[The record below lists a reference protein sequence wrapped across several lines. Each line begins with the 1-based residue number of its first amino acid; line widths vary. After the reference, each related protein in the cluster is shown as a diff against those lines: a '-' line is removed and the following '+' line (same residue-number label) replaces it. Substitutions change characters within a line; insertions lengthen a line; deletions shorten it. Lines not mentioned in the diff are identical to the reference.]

1 MGIKLHLKTGTLRST
16 MENVLERV
24 DCNPHLL
31 GKPLPFYLVDEI
43 LERAFDRVDLLK
55 YCSALRLHT
64 IDLLGSNGDK
74 SIWLFGGYGTA
85 SYFGDMFNHTRSRER
100 YMDLRLVDGRARGQL
115 LDKGVVQLSPDMTKR
130 LKWAYQQIDKLYPIL
145 DERHTKERSDGNYKY
160 SFCGK
165 RDYYF
170 LAEGFFLMDAIAR
183 ETAKGRKFRNFKPM
197 TMRVDAFKPD
207 VPGVMNAKEWI
218 PADCISY
225 DAGCDMYF
233 LPLYPRFKA
242 NRIVIKQGLYWRDL
256 GCFPGFVLRIKQTD
270 AGHAWAVGF
279 SNGFDNSVDVLKYG
293 RCGGEK
299 AKEVA
304 LRFVKEYIT
313 NQLLGE
319 STDLSFRCFI
329 DGGGLTCYKLTP
341 VNCTVRERVEALDK
355 LWNAAL
361 RELEHCNQYK
371 EIKDFYANLFDH
383 TPAIYLENCHE
394 KD

>member
-1 MGIKLHLKTGTLRST
+1 MGIKLYFKTHTSCSALT
-16 MENVLERV
+16 KVMERV
-24 DCNPHLL
+24 DYNPPLL

-43 LERAFDRVDLLK
+43 LEREFDRVNLLT
-55 YCSALRLHT
+55 YCDALRLHT
-64 IDLLGSNGDK
+64 IDLLGSDGDK
-74 SIWLFGGYGTA
+74 SICLFSRYERD
-85 SYFGDMFNHTRSRER
+85 SYFGKMFKHTRSRER
-100 YMDLRLVDGRARGQL
+100 HMDLRLVDGRARGQL
-115 LDKGVVQLSPDMTKR
+115 LGNGVVQLSPDVTKR

-165 RDYYF
+165 QDYYY
-170 LAEGFFLMDAIAR
+170 LAEAFFLMYAIAR

-207 VPGVMNAKEWI
+207 VSGVMNAKEWI

-242 NRIVIKQGLYWRDL
+242 NRIVIKQGFYWRDL

-279 SNGFDNSVDVLKYG
+279 TNGFDVSVDVLKYG

-313 NQLLGE
+313 NHLLGE
-319 STDLSFRCFI
+319 STDLSFECFI
-329 DGGGLTCYKLTP
+329 NGGGLTCYKLTP

-355 LWNAAL
+355 LWMATL
-361 RELEHCNQYK
+361 RELERDKQYK
-371 EIKDFYANLFDH
+371 EIKEFYTNLFDH